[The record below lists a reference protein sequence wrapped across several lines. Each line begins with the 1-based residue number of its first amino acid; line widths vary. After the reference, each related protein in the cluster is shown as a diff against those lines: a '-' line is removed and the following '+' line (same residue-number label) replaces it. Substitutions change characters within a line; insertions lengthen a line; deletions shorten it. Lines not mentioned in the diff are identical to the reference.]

1 MMHIYPMKKLII
13 IYGLHLDQ
21 IQNHTTEERLIKILK
36 EKAFAVSNDLIDLDI
51 VVYKSADF
59 SDHSKRT
66 HIVTNLGNEITE
78 IKYYTTKQ

>member
-1 MMHIYPMKKLII
+1 MKKLII

-36 EKAFAVSNDLIDLDI
+36 EKSFLVANNLTDFDI
-51 VVYKSADF
+51 VVYKSLDF

-66 HIVTNLGNEITE
+66 HIVSNFGNEITE

>member
-1 MMHIYPMKKLII
+1 MYIYPLKKLII
-13 IYGLHLDQ
+13 IYGWHIDQ

-36 EKAFAVSNDLIDLDI
+36 EKSFVVTNELTDLEI
-51 VVYKSADF
+51 VVYKSSDF
-59 SDHSKRT
+59 ADHSKRT

>member
-1 MMHIYPMKKLII
+1 MQIYPMKKLII

-21 IQNHTTEERLIKILK
+21 IQNHTTEERWVKILT
-36 EKAFAVSNDLIDLDI
+36 EKSFVVSNDLTDLDI
-51 VVYKSADF
+51 VVYKSSVF

-66 HIVTNLGNEITE
+66 HIVVNLGNEITE

>member
-1 MMHIYPMKKLII
+1 MVCI
-13 IYGLHLDQ
+13 DQ
-21 IQNHTTEERLIKILK
+21 IQNHTTEERLIKILN
-36 EKAFAVSNDLIDLDI
+36 EKFFVVTNELPELDI
-51 VVYKSADF
+51 VVYKSSDF